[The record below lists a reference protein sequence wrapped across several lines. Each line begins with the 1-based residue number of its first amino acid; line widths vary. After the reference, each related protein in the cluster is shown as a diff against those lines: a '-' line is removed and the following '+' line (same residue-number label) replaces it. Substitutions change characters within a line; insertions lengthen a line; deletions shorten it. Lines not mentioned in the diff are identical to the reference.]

1 MTKPYSEDLRTRGR
15 GELPRGGTTVQHRRE
30 QRGAASEA
38 VSADGRVAA
47 KPMGGE
53 RNSRLKDERG
63 DIVLIDNSP
72 LAPRTSPDLNPIDPS
87 ASSRDVFE
95 IEDAPAKGLRTIRRS
110 PLEPHRRE
118 HSSAASPR
126 TSAKTTSRPRDMDQL
141 DRITLLKSGKIRMT
155 AFRPPLSLAGGNFFG
170 GKNHAELRKIRISN
184 SAKCNSRNESSRPA
198 MDFGLRPYARTT
210 N

>member
-38 VSADGRVAA
+38 V
-47 KPMGGE
+47 
-53 RNSRLKDERG
+53 
-63 DIVLIDNSP
+63 
-72 LAPRTSPDLNPIDPS
+72 
-87 ASSRDVFE
+87 
-95 IEDAPAKGLRTIRRS
+95 APAKGLRTIRRI

-141 DRITLLKSGKIRMT
+141 DRITL
-155 AFRPPLSLAGGNFFG
+155 
-170 GKNHAELRKIRISN
+170 
-184 SAKCNSRNESSRPA
+184 
-198 MDFGLRPYARTT
+198 
-210 N
+210 